1 MTGDAT
7 AAQPSDYATG
17 YEPGVQTYLQLHTTE
32 RCAKLLTP
40 HLAPGMSLLDAGCGP
55 GTITIG
61 LAAIV
66 APGAVTAID
75 ISAEEIVKTEA
86 ALRAGGYDNVHVEV
100 ASILEL
106 PFADDSFDAVHSC
119 AVLDYGP
126 PLGSRCPFDQEP
138 SSRDDPPAG
147 QHERIRGRGSSS
159 ATGHSRRP

>member
-1 MTGDAT
+1 MAGNAP

-17 YEPGVQTYLQLHTTE
+17 YESGVQTYLQLHTTE

-40 HLAPGMSLLDAGCGP
+40 HLAAGLSLLDAGCGP

-75 ISAEEIVKTEA
+75 VNADEIAKTAA
-86 ALRAGGYDNVHVEV
+86 ALRAAGYDNVHTEV

-106 PFADDSFDAVHSC
+106 PFADDSFDAVSLVRG
-119 AVLDYGP
+119 ARLRTSSGKSMP
-126 PLGSRCPFDQEP
+126 IRSRAKQP
-138 SSRDDPPAG
+138 R
-147 QHERIRGRGSSS
+147 
-159 ATGHSRRP
+159 